1 MIQHNQ
7 AALCI
12 TRWIPWGS
20 IQWRQN
26 QEIHVSPGDPPVDH
40 QVKHRNGLAARE
52 GSYLRGVFALSCLSP
67 GATPAYSRNRN
78 TSPGVSPGD
87 VQDFRQN
94 SPAGKVFLGRR
105 FRTEKPS
112 PGDSPGDHLVKN
124 LPGRFFLIFRKTY
137 TSPGD
142 LPE

>member
-40 QVKHRNGLAARE
+40 QVKHRNGLAARA
-52 GSYLRGVFALSCLSP
+52 GSYLRGFLLC
-67 GATPAYSRNRN
+67 PAYPQGLRLHIPGIATLHQVFPLVTCRISGKILRPEKFFSDGGSGPRNRHQVIHQVI
-78 TSPGVSPGD
+78 TW
-87 VQDFRQN
+87 
-94 SPAGKVFLGRR
+94 
-105 FRTEKPS
+105 
-112 PGDSPGDHLVKN
+112 
-124 LPGRFFLIFRKTY
+124 
-137 TSPGD
+137 
-142 LPE
+142 